1 VGAWSRARSS
11 REQARVAVT
20 VPLDTAHRDLRR
32 RRLRRRLAWLVT
44 IATFAFLVWGF
55 VWEPG
60 RLVQR
65 DYTIALPHWS
75 PQCDGLRAD
84 VVADIHTGSPR
95 NGVDKLDRVVREL
108 SASDS
113 DVVILAGDYVILKV
127 FLGKYVT
134 PEVVAAH
141 LKPLLAH
148 KRVYA
153 VLGNHDWWKN
163 GARVRHALE
172 SIGVTVLE
180 NQATEVSFGQCRV
193 WLVGVGDLW
202 EGHPDVGR
210 AFSAID
216 DDAPAIAITHNPD
229 IFPEIPGRASLVIAG
244 HTHGGQ
250 VNLLPG
256 RPSMRFG
263 HYIAGPIFDHGR
275 QLFVTPGIGTSILP
289 FRFRVPPEIS
299 RLTLRAAR

>member
-1 VGAWSRARSS
+1 MTR
-11 REQARVAVT
+11 
-20 VPLDTAHRDLRR
+20 PLDSAHRDLRR
-32 RRLRRRLAWLVT
+32 RRLIKRLAWLVA
-44 IATFAFLVWGF
+44 IATFVFLAWGF

-60 RLVQR
+60 RLIQR
-65 DYTIALPHWS
+65 DYAIALPHW
-75 PQCDGLRAD
+75 PAQCDGLRAD

-95 NGVDKLDRVVREL
+95 NGVDKLDRVVAQL

-113 DVVILAGDYVILKV
+113 DVVIMAGDYVILKV

-163 GARVRHALE
+163 GTRVRRALE
-172 SIGVTVLE
+172 SIGVVVLE
-180 NQATEVSFGQCRV
+180 NQATEISLSQCRL

-202 EGHPDVGR
+202 EGHPDIRR
-210 AFSAID
+210 AFAGVN
-216 DDAPAIAITHNPD
+216 DDAPVIAITHNPD
-229 IFPEIPGRASLVIAG
+229 IFPQMPARASLVIAG

-256 RPSMRFG
+256 QPSMRFG

-299 RLTLRAAR
+299 RLTLRSETAPR

>member
-1 VGAWSRARSS
+1 MTR
-11 REQARVAVT
+11 
-20 VPLDTAHRDLRR
+20 PLDSAHRDLRR
-32 RRLRRRLAWLVT
+32 RRLIKRLAWLVA
-44 IATFAFLVWGF
+44 IATFVFLAWGF

-60 RLVQR
+60 RLIQR
-65 DYTIALPHWS
+65 DYAMALPHW
-75 PQCDGLRAD
+75 PAQCDGLRAD

-95 NGVDKLDRVVREL
+95 NGVDKLDRVVAQL

-113 DVVILAGDYVILKV
+113 DVVIMAGDYVILKV

-163 GARVRHALE
+163 GTRVRRALE
-172 SIGVTVLE
+172 SIGVVVLE
-180 NQATEVSFGQCRV
+180 NQATEISLGQCRL

-202 EGHPDVGR
+202 VGHPDIRR
-210 AFSAID
+210 AFAGVN
-216 DDAPAIAITHNPD
+216 DDAPVIAITHNPD
-229 IFPEIPGRASLVIAG
+229 IFPQMPARASLVIAG

-256 RPSMRFG
+256 QPSMRFG

-299 RLTLRAAR
+299 RLTLRSETAPR

>member
-1 VGAWSRARSS
+1 
-11 REQARVAVT
+11 
-20 VPLDTAHRDLRR
+20 
-32 RRLRRRLAWLVT
+32 
-44 IATFAFLVWGF
+44 
-55 VWEPG
+55 
-60 RLVQR
+60 
-65 DYTIALPHWS
+65 
-75 PQCDGLRAD
+75 
-84 VVADIHTGSPR
+84 
-95 NGVDKLDRVVREL
+95 VVREL

-172 SIGVTVLE
+172 SIGVIVLE

-202 EGHPDVGR
+202 EGHPDVSR

-216 DDAPAIAITHNPD
+216 DDAPAIAVTHNPD

>member
-1 VGAWSRARSS
+1 MTR
-11 REQARVAVT
+11 
-20 VPLDTAHRDLRR
+20 PLDSAHRDLRR
-32 RRLRRRLAWLVT
+32 RRLVKRLAWLVA
-44 IATFAFLVWGF
+44 IATFVFLAWGF

-60 RLVQR
+60 RLIQR
-65 DYTIALPHWS
+65 DYAIALPHW
-75 PQCDGLRAD
+75 PAQCDGLRAD

-95 NGVDKLDRVVREL
+95 NGVDKLDRVVAQL

-113 DVVILAGDYVILKV
+113 DVVIMAGDYVILKV

-163 GARVRHALE
+163 GTRVRRALE

-180 NQATEVSFGQCRV
+180 NRATEISLGQCRL

-202 EGHPDVGR
+202 EGHPDIRR
-210 AFSAID
+210 AFAGIN
-216 DDAPAIAITHNPD
+216 DDAPVIAITHNPD
-229 IFPEIPGRASLVIAG
+229 IFPQMPARASLVIAG

-256 RPSMRFG
+256 QPSMRFG

-299 RLTLRAAR
+299 RLTLRSETAPR

>member
-1 VGAWSRARSS
+1 MTRR
-11 REQARVAVT
+11 
-20 VPLDTAHRDLRR
+20 LDSAHRDLRR
-32 RRLRRRLAWLVT
+32 RRLIKRLAWLVT
-44 IATFAFLVWGF
+44 IATFVFLAWGF

-60 RLVQR
+60 RLIQR
-65 DYTIALPHWS
+65 DYAIALPHW
-75 PQCDGLRAD
+75 PAQCDGLRAD

-95 NGVDKLDRVVREL
+95 NGVDKLDRVVSQL

-113 DVVILAGDYVILKV
+113 DVVIMAGDYVILKV

-163 GARVRHALE
+163 GARVRRALE
-172 SIGVTVLE
+172 SIGVVVLE
-180 NQATEVSFGQCRV
+180 NQATEISLGRCRL

-202 EGHPDVGR
+202 EGHPDIPR
-210 AFSAID
+210 AFAAVN
-216 DDAPAIAITHNPD
+216 DDAPVIAITHNPD
-229 IFPEIPGRASLVIAG
+229 IFPQMPARASLLIAG

-256 RPSMRFG
+256 QPSMRFG
-263 HYIAGPIFDHGR
+263 HYIAGPISEHGR

-299 RLTLRAAR
+299 RLTLRSQPPAR

>member
-1 VGAWSRARSS
+1 MTELQG
-11 REQARVAVT
+11 
-20 VPLDTAHRDLRR
+20 LDNVHRDRR
-32 RRLRRRLAWLVT
+32 RRRIVQRLAWLITV
-44 IATFAFLVWGF
+44 AVFVFLGWGF

-60 RLVQR
+60 RLIQR
-65 DYTIALPHWS
+65 NYTIALPHWS
-75 PQCDGLRAD
+75 PQCDGLRVD
-84 VVADIHTGSPR
+84 VVADLHTGSPR
-95 NGVDKLDRVVREL
+95 NGVDKLDRVVRQL
-108 SASDS
+108 AASDS

-127 FLGKYVT
+127 LMGKYVT

-163 GARVRHALE
+163 GARVRQALE
-172 SIGVTVLE
+172 ADGITVLE
-180 NQATEVSFGQCRV
+180 NSATETSFGPCKLWV
-193 WLVGVGDLW
+193 VGVGDLW
-202 EGHPDVGR
+202 EGHPDIPR
-210 AFSAID
+210 ALAAVN
-216 DDAPAIAITHNPD
+216 DDAPVIAITHNPEL
-229 IFPEIPGRASLVIAG
+229 FREMPRRASLVIAG

-256 RPSMRFG
+256 QPSVRFG
-263 HYIAGPIFDHGR
+263 KFIAGPILYDNR

-299 RLTLRAAR
+299 RLTLRSAAAK

>member
-1 VGAWSRARSS
+1 MTR
-11 REQARVAVT
+11 
-20 VPLDTAHRDLRR
+20 PLDSAHRDLRR
-32 RRLRRRLAWLVT
+32 RRLIKRLAWLVA
-44 IATFAFLVWGF
+44 IATFVFLAWGF

-60 RLVQR
+60 RLIQR
-65 DYTIALPHWS
+65 DYAIALPHW
-75 PQCDGLRAD
+75 PAQCDGLRAD
-84 VVADIHTGSPR
+84 AVADIHTGSPR
-95 NGVDKLDRVVREL
+95 NGVDKLDRVVAQL

-113 DVVILAGDYVILKV
+113 DVVIMAGDYVILKV

-163 GARVRHALE
+163 GTRVRRALE
-172 SIGVTVLE
+172 SIGVVVLE
-180 NQATEVSFGQCRV
+180 NQATEISLGQCRL

-202 EGHPDVGR
+202 EGHPDIRR
-210 AFSAID
+210 AFAGVN
-216 DDAPAIAITHNPD
+216 DDAPVIAITHNPD
-229 IFPEIPGRASLVIAG
+229 IFPQMPARASLVIAG

-256 RPSMRFG
+256 QPSMRFG

-299 RLTLRAAR
+299 RLTLRSETAPR

>member
-1 VGAWSRARSS
+1 MTDPGMDAAPERS
-11 REQARVAVT
+11 
-20 VPLDTAHRDLRR
+20 RR
-32 RRLRRRLAWLVT
+32 RRRWRQRALWLLAALVLGFLAWG
-44 IATFAFLVWGF
+44 FA
-55 VWEPG
+55 WEPAQ
-60 RLVQR
+60 LVER
-65 DYTIALPHWS
+65 NYTLSLPRW
-75 PQCDGLRAD
+75 PARCDGLRAD
-84 VVADIHTGSPR
+84 VVADLHTGSPR
-95 NGVDKLDRVVREL
+95 NGVDKLDRVVRRLE
-108 SASDS
+108 ASDS
-113 DVVILAGDYVILKV
+113 DVVLLAGDYVILKV
-127 FLGKYVT
+127 FLGKYVP

-163 GARVRHALE
+163 GTRVRHALQ
-172 SIGVTVLE
+172 SIGITVLE
-180 NQATEVSFGQCRV
+180 NQATEISLGQCRL

-202 EGHPDVGR
+202 EGHPDIRR
-210 AFSAID
+210 AFAGVTD
-216 DDAPAIAITHNPD
+216 NAPVIAITHNPD
-229 IFPEIPGRASLVIAG
+229 LFPQMPARASLVIAG

-256 RPSMRFG
+256 QPSMRFG

-299 RLTLRAAR
+299 RLTLRSKTPAPTRR

>member
-1 VGAWSRARSS
+1 MGTPAD
-11 REQARVAVT
+11 RV
-20 VPLDTAHRDLRR
+20 HRDRRR
-32 RRLRRRLAWLVT
+32 RRLIKWLAWLVT
-44 IATFAFLVWGF
+44 IATFAFLAWGF

-60 RLVQR
+60 RLVER
-65 DYTIALPHWS
+65 AYSIALPHW
-75 PQCDGLRAD
+75 PAQCDGLRVD

-95 NGVDKLDRVVREL
+95 NGVDKLDRVVRQL

-113 DVVILAGDYVILKV
+113 DVVLLAGDYVILKV
-127 FLGKYVT
+127 FLGKYVA

-163 GARVRHALE
+163 GTRVRQALQ
-172 SIGVTVLE
+172 SIGITVLE
-180 NQATEVSFGQCRV
+180 NQATEVSLGQCRL

-202 EGHPDVGR
+202 EGHPDIRR
-210 AFSAID
+210 AFAGVT
-216 DDAPAIAITHNPD
+216 DDAPVIAITHNPD
-229 IFPEIPGRASLVIAG
+229 LFPQMPARASLVIAG

-256 RPSMRFG
+256 QPSMRFG

-299 RLTLRAAR
+299 RLTLRSAKSSSAR

>member
-1 VGAWSRARSS
+1 MSAT
-11 REQARVAVT
+11 QDT
-20 VPLDTAHRDLRR
+20 LDRDLRR
-32 RRLRRRLAWLVT
+32 RRLRKVLGWLVI
-44 IATFAFLVWGF
+44 IATFTYLVWGF
-55 VWEPG
+55 IWEPG
-60 RLVQR
+60 RLIQR

-75 PQCDGLRAD
+75 TQCDGLRVD
-84 VVADIHTGSPR
+84 VVADLHTGSPR
-95 NGVDKLDRVVREL
+95 NGVDKLDRIVQQL

-127 FLGKYVT
+127 LLGKYVT

-163 GARVRHALE
+163 GTLVRHALE
-172 SIGVTVLE
+172 ADGITVLE
-180 NQATEVSFGQCRV
+180 NTATETSFGQCKL

-202 EGHPDVGR
+202 EGHPDIPR
-210 AFSAID
+210 AFAAVN
-216 DDAPAIAITHNPD
+216 DDAPVIAITHNPEL
-229 IFPEIPGRASLVIAG
+229 FRKMPARASLVIAG

-250 VNLLPG
+250 VNMLPG
-256 RPSMRFG
+256 QPSMRFG
-263 HYIAGPIFDHGR
+263 KFIAGPILYDHR

-299 RLTLRAAR
+299 RLTLRTSNAR

>member
-1 VGAWSRARSS
+1 MTR
-11 REQARVAVT
+11 
-20 VPLDTAHRDLRR
+20 PLDSAHRDLRR
-32 RRLRRRLAWLVT
+32 RRLIKRLAWLVA
-44 IATFAFLVWGF
+44 IATFVFLAWGF

-60 RLVQR
+60 RLIQR
-65 DYTIALPHWS
+65 DYAIALPHW
-75 PQCDGLRAD
+75 PAQCDGLRAD

-95 NGVDKLDRVVREL
+95 NGVDKLDRVVAQL

-113 DVVILAGDYVILKV
+113 DVVIMAGDYVILKV

-163 GARVRHALE
+163 GTRVRRALE
-172 SIGVTVLE
+172 SIGVVVLE
-180 NQATEVSFGQCRV
+180 NQATEISLGQCRL

-202 EGHPDVGR
+202 EGHPDIRR
-210 AFSAID
+210 AFAGVN
-216 DDAPAIAITHNPD
+216 DDAPVIAITHNPD
-229 IFPEIPGRASLVIAG
+229 IFPQMPARASLVIAG

-256 RPSMRFG
+256 QPSMRFG

-299 RLTLRAAR
+299 RLTLRSETSPR

>member
-1 VGAWSRARSS
+1 MTAP
-11 REQARVAVT
+11 Q
-20 VPLDTAHRDLRR
+20 DTAHRDLRR
-32 RRLRRRLAWLVT
+32 RRLRKRIAWLVT
-44 IATFAFLVWGF
+44 IATFTFLVWGF

-60 RLVQR
+60 RLIQR

-75 PQCDGLRAD
+75 SQCDGLRVD

-95 NGVDKLDRVVREL
+95 NGVDKLDRVVRQL

-127 FLGKYVT
+127 FLGKYVR

-163 GARVRHALE
+163 GTRVRTALQ
-172 SIGVTVLE
+172 SIGITVLE
-180 NQATEVSFGQCRV
+180 NQATEVSLGQCRL

-202 EGHPDVGR
+202 EGHPDVRR
-210 AFSAID
+210 AFSAVN

-229 IFPEIPGRASLVIAG
+229 LFPQMPARASLVIAG

-256 RPSMRFG
+256 QPSVRFG
-263 HYIAGPIFDHGR
+263 HYIAGPISDHGR

-299 RLTLRAAR
+299 RLTLRAAPRGGALPAH

>member
-1 VGAWSRARSS
+1 
-11 REQARVAVT
+11 VT
-20 VPLDTAHRDLRR
+20 RPLDTAHRDLRR
-32 RRLRRRLAWLVT
+32 RRIRQRLAWLVT
-44 IATFAFLVWGF
+44 VLMFAFLVWGF

-65 DYTIALPHWS
+65 DYSIALPHWS
-75 PQCDGLRAD
+75 PRCDGLRVD
-84 VVADIHTGSPR
+84 VVADLHTGSPR
-95 NGVDKLDRVVREL
+95 NGVDKLDRVVRQL

-163 GARVRHALE
+163 GARVRRALE
-172 SIGVTVLE
+172 SAGITVLE
-180 NQATEVSFGQCRV
+180 NQATEVSFGQCRL
-193 WLVGVGDLW
+193 WLAGVGDLW
-202 EGHPDVGR
+202 EGHPDIRR
-210 AFSAID
+210 AFAAVN
-216 DDAPAIAITHNPD
+216 DAAPVIAITHNPD
-229 IFPEIPGRASLVIAG
+229 VFPDMPARASLVIAG

-256 RPSMRFG
+256 RPSVRFG
-263 HYIAGPIFDHGR
+263 HYIAGPISNHGR

-299 RLTLRAAR
+299 RLTLRSAR